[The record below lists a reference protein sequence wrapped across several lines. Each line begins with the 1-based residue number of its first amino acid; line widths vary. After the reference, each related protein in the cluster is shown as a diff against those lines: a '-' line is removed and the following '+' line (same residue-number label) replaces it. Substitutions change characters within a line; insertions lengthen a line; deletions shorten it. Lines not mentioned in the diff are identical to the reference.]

1 MNITL
6 EMILTNFF
14 NEHPEADTGY
24 KKNEHPLLGIHLL
37 PKHPDTLTPDY
48 LYISDCYNEKY
59 LTEIPSS
66 ISVICLLPD
75 SDITSSFPNVIILHS
90 DLQLA
95 EAFNCLQKCYN
106 DFVEWGRQLDFAV
119 FRNASFQE
127 IISLSESML
136 PAPVLVY
143 DPALK
148 LLAYSRNY
156 TSLKDPLFQNA
167 VKNGFLDINAVKYF
181 EQSKTFER
189 MNLSGSAESEADSV
203 RGHADFI
210 QTINIQNELA
220 VYCIMLYLDDL
231 SRSYV
236 HQLFHILCQSFRKL
250 LENQHSTFLRDRSV
264 TDYFLM
270 DLLDNPDTSREQ
282 IKERIFYN
290 DLDYEGNFCVLS
302 ICSDVRKK
310 SAEKYFIQHLR
321 NNMINC
327 RIFSYKESIVILYLL
342 PKSAVSSYKNYLTEH
357 LHPVFH
363 DFSGNHIQIYVSR
376 PFLTIG
382 DFSAAYIQAEN
393 VRKILSSGEPKA
405 EASVFFFEDFW
416 IQDLLFQNPV
426 KNKTLFYCEP
436 CLLELREAH
445 TEKSRKRLR
454 ILYEYLNHD
463 RNYTAVAE
471 KLGMH
476 RNNVIYHIRSLEEEF
491 HMDLNCP
498 ETRLKMLLSFKIL
511 SAGNFPSFY
520 DK

>member
-1 MNITL
+1 
-6 EMILTNFF
+6 
-14 NEHPEADTGY
+14 
-24 KKNEHPLLGIHLL
+24 
-37 PKHPDTLTPDY
+37 
-48 LYISDCYNEKY
+48 
-59 LTEIPSS
+59 
-66 ISVICLLPD
+66 
-75 SDITSSFPNVIILHS
+75 
-90 DLQLA
+90 
-95 EAFNCLQKCYN
+95 
-106 DFVEWGRQLDFAV
+106 
-119 FRNASFQE
+119 
-127 IISLSESML
+127 ML

-327 RIFSYKESIVILYLL
+327 RIFSYKESIVIFIPAAKIRCIFLQELSHRT
-342 PKSAVSSYKNYLTEH
+342 SASR
-357 LHPVFH
+357 
-363 DFSGNHIQIYVSR
+363 FS
-376 PFLTIG
+376 
-382 DFSAAYIQAEN
+382 
-393 VRKILSSGEPKA
+393 
-405 EASVFFFEDFW
+405 
-416 IQDLLFQNPV
+416 
-426 KNKTLFYCEP
+426 
-436 CLLELREAH
+436 
-445 TEKSRKRLR
+445 
-454 ILYEYLNHD
+454 
-463 RNYTAVAE
+463 
-471 KLGMH
+471 
-476 RNNVIYHIRSLEEEF
+476 
-491 HMDLNCP
+491 
-498 ETRLKMLLSFKIL
+498 
-511 SAGNFPSFY
+511 
-520 DK
+520 